1 MKLCVPVRM
10 ANGLESCIEPHLPN
24 AEHLLIIDTET
35 RELQHV
41 ALRDRQAGEGEA
53 PRFDAVLCGSIDSAT
68 KGALVEKGILA
79 FGTEARTAG
88 EAIAEFEEANLAAYR
103 SGGGCGNSGRHAGG
117 GCCGGHDH
125 GEEHSHAHTHEGG
138 GCCGGGEGRAGK
150 DGHGCGGKG
159 GCGGQGHGD
168 EHGHAHKGEG
178 GGGCGCGGQDR
189 QPDAIARKMGA
200 DALRIAVSSQ
210 NRKTVTDHAGRCRK
224 FWVYEVRQNK
234 VHDKT
239 LRELTLEQTLHSSPL
254 GDDHPLDD
262 VHVMITAGMSPF
274 LYQRLQRGGIKGFV
288 TDEAD
293 PDKAVQMLLDKVAQ
307 R

>member
-1 MKLCVPVRM
+1 MKLCVPVRV

-41 ALRDRQAGEGEA
+41 SLRDQPAGEGEA
-53 PRFDAVLCGSIDSAT
+53 HRFDAVLCGSIDSAT
-68 KGALVEKGILA
+68 KEVLVEKGILA

-88 EAIAEFEEANLAAYR
+88 EAIAEFEEANLAANR
-103 SGGGCGNSGRHAGG
+103 SGGCGNGGG

-125 GEEHSHAHTHEGG
+125 DEEHGHAHAHEGS
-138 GCCGGGEGRAGK
+138 GCCGGGGATNEGHG
-150 DGHGCGGKG
+150 GCGGKG
-159 GCGGQGHGD
+159 GCGG
-168 EHGHAHKGEG
+168 HGHDDERGHEHKG

-189 QPDAIARKMGA
+189 HQDAIPRKMRA

-234 VHDKT
+234 VYDKT

-274 LYQRLQRGGIKGFV
+274 LYQRLQRGGIKGYV
-288 TDEAD
+288 TDESD
-293 PDKAVQMLLDKVAQ
+293 PDKAVQMLLDKVGQ
-307 R
+307 G

>member
-1 MKLCVPVRM
+1 MKLCVPVRV

-41 ALRDRQAGEGEA
+41 SLRDQPAEGGEA

-68 KGALVEKGILA
+68 KAALVEKGILA

-103 SGGGCGNSGRHAGG
+103 SGGCGGG
-117 GCCGGHDH
+117 GCCGGHGHEHEHDH
-125 GEEHSHAHTHEGG
+125 GHAHDEAHAAHEG
-138 GCCGGGEGRAGK
+138 GCCGGGGANKE
-150 DGHGCGGKG
+150 GHGCGGKG
-159 GCGGQGHGD
+159 GCGGHGHGD
-168 EHGHAHKGEG
+168 ESHHEKKS
-178 GGGCGCGGQDR
+178 GGGCGCGGQDKS
-189 QPDAIARKMGA
+189 QDAIARKMRA

-224 FWVYEVRQNK
+224 FWVYEIRQNK
-234 VHDKT
+234 VHNKT

-274 LYQRLQRGGIKGFV
+274 LYQRLQRGGIKGYV
-288 TDEAD
+288 TDESD

-307 R
+307 S

>member
-1 MKLCVPVRM
+1 MKLCVPVRV

-41 ALRDRQAGEGEA
+41 SLRDQPVEGGEA

-68 KGALVEKGILA
+68 KAALVEKGIMA

-88 EAIAEFEEANLAAYR
+88 EAIAEFEEANLAAN
-103 SGGGCGNSGRHAGG
+103 SSGGCGGG
-117 GCCGGHDH
+117 GCCGGHGHEHEHDH
-125 GEEHSHAHTHEGG
+125 GHAHDEAHAAHEG
-138 GCCGGGEGRAGK
+138 GCCGGGGANKE
-150 DGHGCGGKG
+150 GHGCGGKG
-159 GCGGQGHGD
+159 GCGGHGHGD
-168 EHGHAHKGEG
+168 ESHHEKKS
-178 GGGCGCGGQDR
+178 GGGCGCGGQDKN
-189 QPDAIARKMGA
+189 QDAIARKMRA

-234 VHDKT
+234 VHNKT

-254 GDDHPLDD
+254 GEDHPLDD

-288 TDEAD
+288 TDESD

-307 R
+307 S

>member
-24 AEHLLIIDTET
+24 AEHLLIIDTDT

-41 ALRDRQAGEGEA
+41 SLRDRPAGEGEA